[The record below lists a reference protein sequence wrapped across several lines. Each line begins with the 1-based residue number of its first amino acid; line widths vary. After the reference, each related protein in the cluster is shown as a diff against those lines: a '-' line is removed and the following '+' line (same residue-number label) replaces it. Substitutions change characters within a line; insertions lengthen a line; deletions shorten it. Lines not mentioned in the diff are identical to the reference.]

1 MSPRLLDRTAL
12 AGAVLALLVAGCT
25 TAAGTPAPSAS
36 APPSL
41 IAVGPSAAASASP
54 APLASGS
61 GSDGPASPAT
71 NPSGATPPSAPPAA
85 PSTEATPVPNQE
97 PFQLSSP
104 AFTDQTAIPVA
115 NTCKGRNVS
124 PELDWSSV
132 PAGTAALVLFVDD
145 PDGRDW
151 VHWSVLDLPPA
162 TMQLPEA
169 LAPDAAGIQQGRND
183 FGNVGYGGPCPP
195 SGTHHYR
202 FRLYALAAP
211 LGLAGHPDG
220 TAVRAALARARVLG
234 RATLTGTV
242 KA

>member
-1 MSPRLLDRTAL
+1 M
-12 AGAVLALLVAGCT
+12 
-25 TAAGTPAPSAS
+25 
-36 APPSL
+36 
-41 IAVGPSAAASASP
+41 
-54 APLASGS
+54 
-61 GSDGPASPAT
+61 
-71 NPSGATPPSAPPAA
+71 
-85 PSTEATPVPNQE
+85 PNQE

-151 VHWSVLDLPPA
+151 VHWSVLDLPPV

-169 LAPDAAGIQQGRND
+169 LAPDAARIQQGRND

-211 LGLAGHPDG
+211 LGLSGHPDG

-242 KA
+242 RA

>member
-1 MSPRLLDRTAL
+1 MSSPLVDRLPFA
-12 AGAVLALLVAGCT
+12 AALLTFVVAACSSAT
-25 TAAGTPAPSAS
+25 GTPAPSAA

-41 IAVGPSAAASASP
+41 AAGPSATASASI
-54 APLASGS
+54 GS
-61 GSDGPASPAT
+61 ASPT
-71 NPSGATPPSAPPAA
+71 VHPTGAAPTPA
-85 PSTEATPVPNQE
+85 PSTQATTVPNQE

-104 AFTDQTAIPVA
+104 AFTDQTAIPVG

-124 PELDWSSV
+124 PEMDWSSV

-162 TMQLPEA
+162 TTQLPEA
-169 LAPDAAGIQQGRND
+169 LPSDAAGIQQGRND

-202 FRLYALAAP
+202 FRLYALAGP
-211 LGLAGHPDG
+211 LGLSGHPDG
-220 TAVRAALARARVLG
+220 AAVRAALARATVLG

>member
-1 MSPRLLDRTAL
+1 
-12 AGAVLALLVAGCT
+12 
-25 TAAGTPAPSAS
+25 
-36 APPSL
+36 
-41 IAVGPSAAASASP
+41 
-54 APLASGS
+54 
-61 GSDGPASPAT
+61 
-71 NPSGATPPSAPPAA
+71 
-85 PSTEATPVPNQE
+85 VPNQE

-115 NTCKGRNVS
+115 NTCKGRDIS

-234 RATLTGTV
+234 RATLTGTF